1 MTSAIA
7 EVHWHCP
14 RPDTFAIQSWP
25 DGVVVYDDASGSLHA
40 LSPAA
45 GEAFSLILAQRVSS
59 TESLAA
65 AMGLTEPGPEDF
77 EVLQSLLGQFESM
90 GLIECTQG

>member
-14 RPDTFAIQSWP
+14 RPDTFAIQHWP

-40 LSPAA
+40 LNPVA
-45 GEAFSLILAQRVSS
+45 GEAFSLILAHRASS

-65 AMGLTEPGPEDF
+65 AMGLAEPGPEDL
-77 EVLQSLLGQFESM
+77 EILQSVLGQFESM

>member
-1 MTSAIA
+1 MTLAIA

-40 LSPAA
+40 LNPVA
-45 GEAFSLILAQRVSS
+45 GEAFSLILAQCASS

-65 AMGLTEPGPEDF
+65 AMGLAESGPEDL

>member
-1 MTSAIA
+1 MTSAAA
-7 EVHWHCP
+7 EAHWHCP

-40 LSPAA
+40 LNPVA
-45 GEAFSLILAQRVSS
+45 GEAFSLILAQRVIS
-59 TESLAA
+59 TEGLAV
-65 AMGLTEPGPEDF
+65 AMGLAEPGPEDL
-77 EVLQSLLGQFESM
+77 EVLQSLLDQFESM